1 MRIDIWLEYHGVR
14 IDRVLE
20 TETGEILHR
29 EFPSGALRH
38 EAWICDLDED
48 QRRLILSL
56 F

>member
-1 MRIDIWLEYHGVR
+1 MKIEVWLEYHGVR

-38 EAWICDLDED
+38 EAWLYELDEN
-48 QRRLILSL
+48 QRSMILSRI
-56 F
+56 